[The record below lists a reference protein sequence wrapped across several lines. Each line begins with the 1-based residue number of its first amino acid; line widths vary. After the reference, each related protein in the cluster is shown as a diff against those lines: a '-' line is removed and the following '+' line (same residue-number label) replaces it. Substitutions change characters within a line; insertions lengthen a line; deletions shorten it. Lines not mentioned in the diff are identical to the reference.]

1 MNSPRFV
8 PEKGNRTVTT
18 VKHQNFKINYS
29 YLVEIQFFLLILHF
43 RITIIINLRVSIV
56 DISFS
61 KYFNRLNTT
70 DNWKRHLIAIVNRAN
85 SEGKVVVL
93 ITIARKMARLFE
105 YYRKN
110 DSNLNSLFDPSRTIP
125 NYVITEHAVPL
136 CLTNVDSKKTE
147 IIILDDLIIY
157 GDTVESVTENVYCLS
172 GISPNIIAMAA
183 SSLVDYKFR
192 YGQLVYP
199 VQEEVDGKDLD
210 IISTEE
216 IPSFTAKNNWDIISL
231 DKSID
236 LEHTILKIKG
246 NFSSLKDQQDKI
258 LKVIKEKFKGCI
270 VYAVSHKIPR
280 GKKSLSISI
289 ILDKNS
295 KYRINEDFAKLRIFI
310 GDEGISITAY
320 TPNYWD
326 ESLLEDG
333 TIRYGISTLNNIWD
347 EVRSRL
353 MSIKTAESLEVKDI
367 QTRRIVRDF
376 KLRIEQTAVVIAN
389 YLLSFE
395 SVMIVK
401 SLLRD
406 ALTEIIGQS
415 PIFEISSGDMS
426 LLMGVKIAKKY
437 QPLLQEVIDKDSI
450 QRLYTYNKT
459 LEEDVRINPL
469 IPSDKLEEYRKEKV
483 QYCHLSSSVQMAL
496 TLIFYRLWKS
506 FGLVNNRVREDRVKV
521 GETFESLYETLSLFF
536 SKDNLLEEIHKW
548 IDTNIDLGV
557 VVPKYEF
564 FIDRLGYR
572 VWRRY
577 FRAGE
582 REAVMTDIA
591 RAALCLIT
599 DSFGLRI
606 GDFLTISFL
615 EEKVFPTLEIL
626 SNVAEDQLNLH
637 VFKHSTRHFSDS
649 EDETLPL
656 WIYLIM
662 LGALDLTKD
671 ENCSVKVADIDGHPL
686 FTKTALFIP

>member
-1 MNSPRFV
+1 M
-8 PEKGNRTVTT
+8 
-18 VKHQNFKINYS
+18 
-29 YLVEIQFFLLILHF
+29 
-43 RITIIINLRVSIV
+43 

-70 DNWKRHLIAIVNRAN
+70 DNWKRHLIEFVKKAN
-85 SEGKVVVL
+85 SEDKVVVL

-110 DSNLNSLFDPSRTIP
+110 DPTLDALFTPSNSIS

-136 CLTNVDSKKTE
+136 CLANVDAKKTE

-157 GDTVESVTENVYCLS
+157 GDTVESVTENIYCLT
-172 GISPNIIAMAA
+172 GIEPKILAMAA
-183 SSLVDYKFR
+183 SSLADCKFR
-192 YGQLVYP
+192 YGQLIYP
-199 VQEEVDGKDLD
+199 VQEEFDRKYPD
-210 IISTEE
+210 IIHTEE
-216 IPSFTAKNNWDIISL
+216 IPAFTAKNNWDIISL

-246 NFSSLKDQQDKI
+246 DFSHLKDQKEMI
-258 LKVIKEKFKGCI
+258 LKVIKEKFQGCI
-270 VYAVSHKIPR
+270 VYAVTHKVPG
-280 GKKSLSISI
+280 GKRALSISI

-295 KYRINEDFAKLRIFI
+295 EYRVNEDFSKIRIFI
-310 GDEGISITAY
+310 GDDGISITAY

-326 ESLLEDG
+326 ESLLEDL
-333 TIRYGISTLNNIWD
+333 TVRFGISELNSIWD

-353 MSIKTAESLEVKDI
+353 TSIKTAESSESKDI
-367 QTRRIVRDF
+367 QTRRMARDF
-376 KLRIEQTAVVIAN
+376 KLRGEQTAVVIAN

-401 SLLRD
+401 SLLKD

-415 PIFEISSGDMS
+415 PSFEISSGDMS
-426 LLMGVKIAKKY
+426 LLMGADIANHY
-437 QPLLQEVIDKDSI
+437 QPKLQEVIVKGGVK
-450 QRLYTYNKT
+450 RLYVYHTT
-459 LEEDVRINPL
+459 LDEDVRINPL
-469 IPSDKLEEYRKEKV
+469 IPADKLEDYRKEKI
-483 QYCHLSSSVQMAL
+483 QDCHLSTSVQMAL

-521 GETFESLYETLSLFF
+521 GETFESLYDTLSLFF
-536 SKDNLLEEIHKW
+536 SKENLMEEIHKW
-548 IDTNIDLGV
+548 VDTNIDLGV

-591 RAALCLIT
+591 RAALCLMT
-599 DSFGLRI
+599 DSFGLQV
-606 GDFLTISFL
+606 GDIFKESIFEDVVYPALKT
-615 EEKVFPTLEIL
+615 L
-626 SNVAEDQLNLH
+626 SNLADGQLNLH
-637 VFKHSTRHFSDS
+637 VFKHSTRHFLDPD
-649 EDETLPL
+649 DELLPL
-656 WIYLIM
+656 WCYLIM
-662 LGALDLTKD
+662 VGALDLGKRD
-671 ENCSVKVADIDGHPL
+671 EYTVSVADVDGHAL
-686 FTKTALFIP
+686 FTKTALFME